1 MSNPLYQNRGNSQSH
16 EDEWKRPPLSAKDLE
31 AGVFGTRP
39 LGLMNVPGLLREA
52 GRGRSQSEW
61 PRVIFFS
68 YHFRG
73 AALEVSSTFCCLAT
87 KLHLLKD
94 HNQYP

>member
-39 LGLMNVPGLLREA
+39 LGLMNVPGFLREA

-61 PRVIFFS
+61 PRVFFFPLS
-68 YHFRG
+68 LQR
-73 AALEVSSTFCCLAT
+73 CCIRRR
-87 KLHLLKD
+87 LHLLMSC
-94 HNQYP
+94 